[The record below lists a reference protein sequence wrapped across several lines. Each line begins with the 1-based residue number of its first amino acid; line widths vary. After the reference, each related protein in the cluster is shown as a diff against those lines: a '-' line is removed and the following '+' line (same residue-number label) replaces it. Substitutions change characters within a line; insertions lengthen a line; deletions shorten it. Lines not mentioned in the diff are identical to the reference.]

1 MIRKFN
7 NNDIESVMT
16 IWLESNTDAH
26 DFIKPEYWKNNYN
39 SVKSAIL
46 KAEIYISETDSM
58 INGFIGLTGNYIAGI
73 FVSKPYRSK
82 GIGTSLL
89 NFAKEHRDR
98 LILSVY
104 EKNQKAVKF
113 YKESGFIIESKQTDS
128 DTMQTEYIMHWK
140 R

>member
-16 IWLESNTDAH
+16 IWLESNADSH
-26 DFIKPEYWKNNYN
+26 DFINPEYWKNNYN
-39 SVKSAIL
+39 SVRSMIPQ
-46 KAEIYISETDSM
+46 AEVYISETNSM
-58 INGFIGLTGNYIAGI
+58 ITGFIGLTGNYIAGI
-73 FVSKPYRSK
+73 FISRPYRSK

-89 NFAKEHRDR
+89 NFVKEHRDR

-104 EKNQKAVKF
+104 EKNKKAVKF
-113 YKESGFIIESKQTDS
+113 YKESGFIIKSKQTDS

>member
-26 DFIKPEYWKNNYN
+26 DFINPEHWKNNYS
-39 SVKSAIL
+39 SVMSAIMQ
-46 KAEIYISETDSM
+46 AEVYISETDSI

-89 NFAKEHRDR
+89 NFVKEHRDT

-113 YKESGFIIESKQTDS
+113 YKKSGFIIESKQTDS
-128 DTMQTEYIMHWK
+128 DTMQNEYIMHWK